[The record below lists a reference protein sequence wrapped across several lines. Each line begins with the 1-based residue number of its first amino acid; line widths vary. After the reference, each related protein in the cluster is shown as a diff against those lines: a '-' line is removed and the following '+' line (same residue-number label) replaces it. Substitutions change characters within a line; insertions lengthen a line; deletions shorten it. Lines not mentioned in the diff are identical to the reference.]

1 METNKKNH
9 LPFPSG
15 AKQRERNTHNPRSIC
30 SGILDCGV
38 FKRFP
43 LKNHPEFLA
52 FTPIGLIRTAHT
64 DTALSGAWGLRAREP
79 KWGLSAVFS
88 LSLFFPAYSKW
99 FCIACQLRPSSFSP
113 FLLLAHGTACGWRS
127 LSVTLFATSN
137 DFEQF
142 AAIFAIAQ
150 FSVCVRVC
158 VLFFFLPLFR
168 SLPCLHT
175 ARAERNGP
183 EILKHILRRFLHIVV
198 FFARSFSPPGFPPKL
213 RVERVRSGFF
223 LLLVQFQTAV
233 LHTFFLH
240 PT

>member
-88 LSLFFPAYSKW
+88 LSLYS
-99 FCIACQLRPSSFSP
+99 
-113 FLLLAHGTACGWRS
+113 FLLTLNGFASLASCA
-127 LSVTLFATSN
+127 
-137 DFEQF
+137 
-142 AAIFAIAQ
+142 
-150 FSVCVRVC
+150 
-158 VLFFFLPLFR
+158 LPLFLHSFCSHTGPR
-168 SLPCLHT
+168 ADGALYLLLCLLPRT
-175 ARAERNGP
+175 ISNNSP
-183 EILKHILRRFLHIVV
+183 QFLQSPNLVYVCVCV
-198 FFARSFSPPGFPPKL
+198 FSFSFCHFSAACL
-213 RVERVRSGFF
+213 VCTQRVLKEMDLKS
-223 LLLVQFQTAV
+223 
-233 LHTFFLH
+233 
-240 PT
+240 